1 MKTTKIL
8 AAASSVFS
16 GLFLASAAYAQ
27 SASSIL
33 TPITGGV
40 NTPIMDLVYR
50 LINYAIGLAALI
62 CVVMLIVAGY
72 SYITA
77 GGDSDKV
84 EKATKTL
91 TNAIIGLVICL
102 IAVILVQFVLKTI
115 LQVA

>member
-1 MKTTKIL
+1 MKTSKIL
-8 AAASSVFS
+8 ATVSSVTT
-16 GLFLASAAYAQ
+16 GLFLTSAAYAQ
-27 SASSIL
+27 SSVL
-33 TPITGGV
+33 DPINGGV
-40 NTPIMDLVYR
+40 ETPLMDMVYR
-50 LINYAIGLAALI
+50 LINYAIGLAALV

-77 GGDSDKV
+77 GGDEDKV
-84 EKATKTL
+84 SKATKTL

>member
-8 AAASSVFS
+8 ASASSVFS

-27 SASSIL
+27 SASSVL
-33 TPITGGV
+33 DPINGGV
-40 NTPIMDLVYR
+40 KTPVMDLVYR
-50 LINYAIGLAALI
+50 LINYAIGIVALVS
-62 CVVMLIVAGY
+62 VVMLILAGY

-102 IAVILVQFVLKTI
+102 IAVVLVQFVLKTI